1 MTQQLQ
7 LVDLPHWQALS
18 SDYSEIQVGPDP
30 AVVASLLLRHLSFS
44 ILSQKKQLA
53 TRTMLQIKLIVHK
66 LYYTIVHY
74 SWTSIDDNNLLFRQQ
89 SSTLLS
95 SSGPGTP
102 TLLSFALPPTF
113 SDPLINDKLSLNP

>member
-1 MTQQLQ
+1 MIA
-7 LVDLPHWQALS
+7 LPHWQALC

-30 AVVASLLLRHLSFS
+30 AMVAALLLRHLSPS
-44 ILSQKKQLA
+44 ILSQKMQLA
-53 TRTMLQIKLIVHK
+53 TRTMLQLKLIVHT
-66 LYYTIVHY
+66 LYYNIVHY
-74 SWTSIDDNNLLFRQQ
+74 CWMSIDDNNLLFRQQ